1 MAYLSPAAALAK
13 ALGTL
18 CFQCGRMN
26 FYWRICEGHR
36 DPRCYYC
43 LELIRFPLFEFG
55 DHMYEMA
62 VRGDPDLT
70 EVEVLMQA
78 VNVAHNPWA

>member
-1 MAYLSPAAALAK
+1 
-13 ALGTL
+13 
-18 CFQCGRMN
+18 
-26 FYWRICEGHR
+26 
-36 DPRCYYC
+36 
-43 LELIRFPLFEFG
+43 
-55 DHMYEMA
+55 MYEMA